1 MDNITPTKRFLSF
14 LYGVMAVLVKHI
26 LDIFALFLVVFYID
40 IYTWV
45 KSFVFVF
52 EIVSIQI
59 DIIEVFNKYY
69 NKEG

>member
-1 MDNITPTKRFLSF
+1 MDNLTPTKRFLSF

-45 KSFVFVF
+45 KIFVFVF
-52 EIVSIQI
+52 AMVSIQI
-59 DIIEVFNKYY
+59 DITEVFNTYY
-69 NKEG
+69 NKED

>member
-52 EIVSIQI
+52 AMVSIQI
-59 DIIEVFNKYY
+59 DITEVFNTYY
-69 NKEG
+69 NKED

>member
-1 MDNITPTKRFLSF
+1 MDNLTPTKRFLLF

-45 KSFVFVF
+45 KIFVFVF
-52 EIVSIQI
+52 AMVSIQI
-59 DIIEVFNKYY
+59 DITEVFNTYY
-69 NKEG
+69 NKED

>member
-1 MDNITPTKRFLSF
+1 MDNLTPTKRFLSF

-52 EIVSIQI
+52 AMVSIQI
-59 DIIEVFNKYY
+59 DITEVFNTYY
-69 NKEG
+69 NKED

>member
-1 MDNITPTKRFLSF
+1 MDNLTPTKRFLSF
-14 LYGVMAVLVKHI
+14 LYGVIAVLVKHI

-52 EIVSIQI
+52 AMVSIQI
-59 DIIEVFNKYY
+59 DITEVFNKYY
-69 NKEG
+69 NKED

>member
-26 LDIFALFLVVFYID
+26 LGIFTLFLVVFYID

-52 EIVSIQI
+52 AMVSIQI
-59 DIIEVFNKYY
+59 DITEVFNTYY
-69 NKEG
+69 NKED

>member
-26 LDIFALFLVVFYID
+26 LDIFTLFLVVLYID

-52 EIVSIQI
+52 AMVSIQI
-59 DIIEVFNKYY
+59 DITEVFNTYY
-69 NKEG
+69 NKED

>member
-1 MDNITPTKRFLSF
+1 MDNLTPTKRFLSF

-40 IYTWV
+40 IYTWI

-52 EIVSIQI
+52 AMVSIQI
-59 DIIEVFNKYY
+59 DITEVFNTYY
-69 NKEG
+69 NKED

>member
-14 LYGVMAVLVKHI
+14 LYGILAVLVKQSLSI
-26 LDIFALFLVVFYID
+26 LTLFLVVFYID

-52 EIVSIQI
+52 TMVSIQI
-59 DIIEVFNKYY
+59 DITEVFNKYY
-69 NKEG
+69 NKES

>member
-26 LDIFALFLVVFYID
+26 LDILTLFLIVFYID

-52 EIVSIQI
+52 AMVSIQI
-59 DIIEVFNKYY
+59 DITEVFNTYY
-69 NKEG
+69 NKED

>member
-1 MDNITPTKRFLSF
+1 MDNLTPTKRFLSF

-26 LDIFALFLVVFYID
+26 LDILTLFLVVFYID

-52 EIVSIQI
+52 AMVSIQI
-59 DIIEVFNKYY
+59 DITEVFNTYY
-69 NKEG
+69 NKED

>member
-1 MDNITPTKRFLSF
+1 MDNLTPTKRFLSF
-14 LYGVMAVLVKHI
+14 LYGVIAVLVKHI

-52 EIVSIQI
+52 AMVSIQI
-59 DIIEVFNKYY
+59 DITEVLNKYY
-69 NKEG
+69 NKED

>member
-14 LYGVMAVLVKHI
+14 LYSILAVLVKHI
-26 LDIFALFLVVFYID
+26 LDIFTLFLVVFYID

-52 EIVSIQI
+52 AMVSIQI
-59 DIIEVFNKYY
+59 DITEVFNTYY
-69 NKEG
+69 NKED